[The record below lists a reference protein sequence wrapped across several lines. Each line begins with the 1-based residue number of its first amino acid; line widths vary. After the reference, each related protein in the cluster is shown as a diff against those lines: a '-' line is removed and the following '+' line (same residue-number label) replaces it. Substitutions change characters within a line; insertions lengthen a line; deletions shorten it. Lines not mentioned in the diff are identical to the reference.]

1 MKKVLKWVGIIFVG
15 LLVIGFTIDALKSP
29 EQRVA
34 EIKARE
40 QQQAKQDED
49 KRENARQEM
58 AALPAITA
66 NDIVAA
72 YGENTVAADQ
82 QFKDKKF
89 KISGIVSDINTDL
102 FGDPYITLSGGDNQ
116 FTEPHFGFEKSEA
129 AQLANLKKGAMVT
142 LVCIGKGDVAKTPM
156 SGSCLL
162 VEDDDVA
169 ANKMVTTQ
177 TQLVETTT
185 EVSLHEEAVATE
197 QTAEVR
203 LPEEDVATETVS
215 TSEPREQMIFS
226 PSFNCAKASTFSE
239 KAICSDPLL
248 GKLDGALSENYKSML
263 ASNIGEGA
271 RSDLK
276 TTQRKWLT
284 ERNKCTSNKCLAS
297 VYRMRVDEVCDQS
310 VISGVIGSCTSSD
323 EIK

>member
-1 MKKVLKWVGIIFVG
+1 MKKVLKWIGITFVG
-15 LLVIGFTIDALKSP
+15 LVVIGFTIDALKSP
-29 EQRVA
+29 EQKAAEVA
-34 EIKARE
+34 ARE

-58 AALPAITA
+58 AVMSAISA
-66 NDIVAA
+66 NDIVSA

-82 QFKDKKF
+82 KFKDKKF

-102 FGDPYITLSGGDNQ
+102 MGDPYITLSGGGNQ
-116 FTEPHFGFEKSEA
+116 FMEPHFGFEKSEA

-156 SGSCLL
+156 SDSCLL
-162 VEDDDVA
+162 VDDVDAA

-177 TQLVETTT
+177 TQLVEPTA
-185 EVSLHEEAVATE
+185 EVGLPEEAVATE
-197 QTAEVR
+197 HTAEIR
-203 LPEEDVATETVS
+203 LPEEDVATEPVS

-226 PSFNCAKASTFSE
+226 PSFDCAKASTFSE
-239 KAICSDPLL
+239 KAICSDTLL

-263 ASNIGEGA
+263 ASNIGEEA

-284 ERNKCTSNKCLAS
+284 ERNKCTSNQCLAN
-297 VYRMRVDEVCDQS
+297 VYRKRVDEVCDQT
-310 VISGVIGSCTSSD
+310 VISGVIGSCTNSD
-323 EIK
+323 DII